1 MTRTLFLPG
10 AVGSAAF
17 WKPVARH
24 MDLDGVFF
32 VWPGLGDEPARTD
45 VGNIDDLVTIVL
57 DRMNEPV
64 NIVAQSMGGLVA
76 IKAALAAPQKIVRL
90 VLTVTSAGVPVADLG
105 GSAWR
110 SDYFQA
116 FPNAARW
123 ISEPVA
129 DLSRQIRSIEAPT
142 LLLWGDIDPISP
154 VAVGKRLQAL
164 LPDADLHVIS
174 GADHDLARTHAG
186 YVAELIQQHLTAT
199 PKNTLKG
206 NGLL

>member
-1 MTRTLFLPG
+1 ME
-10 AVGSAAF
+10 
-17 WKPVARH
+17 
-24 MDLDGVFF
+24 LDGVFF
-32 VWPGLGDEPARTD
+32 DWPGLGDEPARTD

-105 GSAWR
+105 GSDWR

-123 ISEPVA
+123 IAEPVA
-129 DLSRQIRSIEAPT
+129 DLSRQISSIVAPT
-142 LLLWGDIDPISP
+142 LLIWGDIDPVSP
-154 VAVGKRLQAL
+154 AAVGKRLQAL
-164 LPDADLHVIS
+164 LPDADLHVIP

-186 YVAELIQQHLTAT
+186 YAAELIERHLTAT

-206 NGLL
+206 NG